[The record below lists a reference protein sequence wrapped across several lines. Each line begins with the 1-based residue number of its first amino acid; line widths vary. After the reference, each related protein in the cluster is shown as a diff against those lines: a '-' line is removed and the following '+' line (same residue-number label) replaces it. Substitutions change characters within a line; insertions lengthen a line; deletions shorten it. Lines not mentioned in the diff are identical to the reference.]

1 MPYKTRLRK
10 KGVNERPFAHAVKLC
25 WFILQFLDVHHKYSL
40 EYFCNHCEEVV
51 KTLGILE
58 ILQDDYG
65 IPWCYYNDDKT
76 MCSPNYGTVTSAWIK
91 NNEWKEQYPI
101 FKADRLM
108 SSDQTELEKYI
119 KQKAYFNRKDSETMI
134 TCYDK
139 EEDYK
144 QAEADGKDM
153 TYYRNKN
160 NETISTTEE
169 RWRKRLGLDKED
181 TSKEPDIMTV
191 PNNPEHEDQHIR
203 DIWTERARQDVIP
216 R

>member
-119 KQKAYFNRKDSETMI
+119 RQKAYFNRKDSETMI

-169 RWRKRLGLDKED
+169 RWRKRLGLDKEG